1 MIPDSRLDLLQKRA
15 EYELDTQDDGRACVV
30 AAEDVLE
37 VIEEVRRL
45 QKFIRDI
52 YKGDEP

>member
-37 VIEEVRRL
+37 LIDEVRAL
-45 QKFIRDI
+45 KKFVSDI

>member
-1 MIPDSRLDLLQKRA
+1 MIPDTRLDLLQKRA

-37 VIEEVRRL
+37 LVEEVRAL
-45 QKFIRDI
+45 QKFVKDI
-52 YKGDEP
+52 YKGEHP

>member
-1 MIPDSRLDLLQKRA
+1 MIPDSRLDLLQKRV

-37 VIEEVRRL
+37 LIDEVRAL
-45 QKFIRDI
+45 KKFVSDI